1 MSRVGAQEG
10 KAKGRGPFKSKKWV
24 RGKGKDKS
32 GAKRKRGADED
43 DDEKDDKEI
52 TDRYYKPQEYAQLT
66 AAQRAK
72 IHKLQDE
79 RQRSVATTLTGM
91 QVKLNQLEAAAGAQQ
106 DADDGSDDGKPPA
119 QTNRKNP
126 ALNRKSRS
134 T

>member
-1 MSRVGAQEG
+1 M
-10 KAKGRGPFKSKKWV
+10 
-24 RGKGKDKS
+24 RGKGK
-32 GAKRKRGADED
+32 RKQDDVEED
-43 DDEKDDKEI
+43 DGGSNNKEI

-72 IHKLQDE
+72 IHKLRDE
-79 RQRSVATTLTGM
+79 RQRSVAATLTGM
-91 QVKLNQLEAAAGAQQ
+91 QVKLNQLEAATGAQQ

-126 ALNRKSRS
+126 VLNRKSRS